1 MSDATQPPMPDFPP
15 PPPPAPKKPRN
26 WVIIGSAAAVIAAV
40 IGTGVFVVNSRDDND
55 AGTAAAESSTPTD
68 DTVTAAAE
76 EEPSPTPEDTGP
88 QIMSLTDSVEYV
100 DGFVMSLGDYKGG
113 TSSEYSAPESTPYA
127 SFTVKVTNGSD
138 AVADLNSGYI
148 SCFYG
153 EESREGELIFSS
165 DPELGGL
172 PSMQLR
178 PGRSASARVAC
189 QLPKGEE
196 YLQIELAPYSDAEPA
211 IFAGNVK

>member
-1 MSDATQPPMPDFPP
+1 MSNDTPPPMPDFPP
-15 PPPPAPKKPRN
+15 APPAPKKPRN
-26 WVIIGSAAAVIAAV
+26 WVVIGTGIAVIAAV
-40 IGTGVFVVNSRDDND
+40 IGTGLFVVNSRDDSAD
-55 AGTAAAESSTPTD
+55 MGSASASSTPTD
-68 DTVTAAAE
+68 ETVTAAVE
-76 EEPSPTPEDTGP
+76 EEPTPEDTQP
-88 QIMSLTDSVEYV
+88 EIMALTDAVEYV
-100 DGFVMSLGDYKGG
+100 DGFEMSLSDYKRG
-113 TSSEYSAPESTPYA
+113 TSSEYSAPENTPYA
-127 SFTVKVTNGSD
+127 SFTVKVNNASD
-138 AVADLNSGYI
+138 AVVDLNSGYI

>member
-1 MSDATQPPMPDFPP
+1 MTDATPPPPDFP

-26 WVIIGSAAAVIAAV
+26 WVVIGSAAAVIAAV
-40 IGTGVFVVNSRDDND
+40 IGTGVFVVNSRDDSS
-55 AGTAAAESSTPTD
+55 GTTASESSTPTD

-76 EEPSPTPEDTGP
+76 EPEPTPEDTGP
-88 QIMSLTDSVEYV
+88 EIMALTDSVEYV
-100 DGFVMSLGDYKGG
+100 DGFEMNLADYKRG
-113 TSSEYSAPESTPYA
+113 TSPDYASPENTPYA

-138 AVADLNSGYI
+138 AVVDLNSGYI

-153 EESREGELIFSS
+153 DESQEGELIFSS
-165 DPELGGL
+165 DPDLGGL

>member
-1 MSDATQPPMPDFPP
+1 MTHDAPPPMPEFP
-15 PPPPAPKKPRN
+15 PPPPAPKRPRN
-26 WVIIGSAAAVIAAV
+26 WVVIGSAAAVIAAV
-40 IGTGVFVVNSRDDND
+40 IGTGVFVVNSHDDNTSSTE
-55 AGTAAAESSTPTD
+55 ASESSTPTD
-68 DTVTAAAE
+68 DTVTADAE
-76 EEPSPTPEDTGP
+76 EPEPTPEDTQP
-88 QIMSLTDSVEYV
+88 EIMALTDAVEYV
-100 DGFVMSLGDYKGG
+100 DGFEMNLADYKRG
-113 TSSEYSAPESTPYA
+113 TSSQYSSPENTPYA

-138 AVADLNSGYI
+138 AVVDLNSGYI

-153 EESREGELIFSS
+153 DESQEGELIFSS

-189 QLPKGEE
+189 ELPKGEE

>member
-1 MSDATQPPMPDFPP
+1 MNDLTPPPMPDTPP
-15 PPPPAPKKPRN
+15 PLTPAPKKPRN
-26 WVIIGSAAAVIAAV
+26 WVVIGSALAVIAAV
-40 IGTGVFVVNSRDDND
+40 VGTGVFVVSSRDDS
-55 AGTAAAESSTPTD
+55 GTAAAEASSTPTD

-76 EEPSPTPEDTGP
+76 EPSPTPEDTGP
-88 QIMSLTDSVEYV
+88 EIMSLTDAVEYV
-100 DGFVMSLGDYKGG
+100 DGFEMSLGDYKRGV
-113 TSSEYSAPESTPYA
+113 SSEYSSPENTPYA
-127 SFTVKVTNGSD
+127 SFTVKVINGSD
-138 AVADLNSGYI
+138 AVVDLNSGYI

-189 QLPKGEE
+189 QLPKDEE
-196 YLQIELAPYSDAEPA
+196 YLQVEVAPYSDAEPA

>member
-1 MSDATQPPMPDFPP
+1 MSNDTPPPMPDFP

-26 WVIIGSAAAVIAAV
+26 WVVIGTGIAVIAAV
-40 IGTGVFVVNSRDDND
+40 IGTGVFVVNSRDDSAD
-55 AGTAAAESSTPTD
+55 TGSASASSTPTD
-68 DTVTAAAE
+68 ETVTAAVE
-76 EEPSPTPEDTGP
+76 EEPTPQDTQP
-88 QIMSLTDSVEYV
+88 EIMALTDAVEYV
-100 DGFVMSLGDYKGG
+100 DGFEMSLSDYKRG
-113 TSSEYSAPESTPYA
+113 TSSEYSSPENTPYA

-138 AVADLNSGYI
+138 AVVDLNSGYI

>member
-1 MSDATQPPMPDFPP
+1 MSDTTPPPMPDFP

-26 WVIIGSAAAVIAAV
+26 WVVIGTGIAVIAAV
-40 IGTGVFVVNSRDDND
+40 IGTGVFVVNSRDDN
-55 AGTAAAESSTPTD
+55 AGTSSTSASSTPTD
-68 DTVTAAAE
+68 DTVTAAVE
-76 EEPSPTPEDTGP
+76 EEPTPEETGP
-88 QIMSLTDSVEYV
+88 EIMALTDAVKYV
-100 DGFVMSLGDYKGG
+100 DGFEMSLADYKRG
-113 TSSEYSAPESTPYA
+113 TSSEYSAPENSPYA

-138 AVADLNSGYI
+138 AVVDLNSGYI

-153 EESREGELIFSS
+153 EESRQGELIFSS

-189 QLPKGEE
+189 QLPKAEE